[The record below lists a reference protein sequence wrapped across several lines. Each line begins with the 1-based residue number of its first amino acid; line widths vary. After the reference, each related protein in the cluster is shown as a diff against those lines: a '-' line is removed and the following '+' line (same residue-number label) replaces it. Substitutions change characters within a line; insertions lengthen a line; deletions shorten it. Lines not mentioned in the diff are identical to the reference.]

1 MTTFLDTNVLVYAQ
15 GEGPKAEIARRAI
28 LDGGTISVQ
37 VLNECASV
45 LRRKF
50 HLEWDAI
57 EAVVE
62 DVCTALGA
70 VRPLD
75 VSTHTEALDLART
88 HSINFYDALVLASA
102 LEAGCDVLLT
112 EDLQAGRRIAGL
124 TIVNPFV

>member
-15 GEGPKAEIARRAI
+15 GDGPKAEVARKAI

-50 HLEWDAI
+50 HLEWDAV

-70 VRPLD
+70 VRSLD

-88 HSINFYDALVLASA
+88 HGINFYDALILASA
-102 LEAGCDVLLT
+102 LEAGCEVVLT
-112 EDLQAGRRIAGL
+112 EDLQAGSRIAGL
-124 TIVNPFV
+124 TIVNPFA

>member
-15 GEGPKAEIARRAI
+15 GDGPKAEIARKAI

-50 HLEWDAI
+50 HLEWDAV

-70 VRPLD
+70 VRSLD

-124 TIVNPFV
+124 TIVNPFA

>member
-88 HSINFYDALVLASA
+88 HGINFYDALILASA
-102 LEAGCDVLLT
+102 LEAGCEVLLT

-124 TIVNPFV
+124 TIVNPFA

>member
-15 GEGPKAEIARRAI
+15 GDGPKAEIARKAI

-50 HLEWDAI
+50 HLEWDAV

-62 DVCTALGA
+62 DVCTALGT

-88 HSINFYDALVLASA
+88 HGINFYDALILASA
-102 LEAGCDVLLT
+102 LEAGCEVLLT